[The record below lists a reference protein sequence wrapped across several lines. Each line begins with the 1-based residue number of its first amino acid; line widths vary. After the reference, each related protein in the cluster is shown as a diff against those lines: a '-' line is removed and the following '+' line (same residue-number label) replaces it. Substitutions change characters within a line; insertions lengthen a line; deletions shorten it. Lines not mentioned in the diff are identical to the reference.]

1 MGNGK
6 VRAEDFGSYPA
17 WASRSSLSENL
28 SVASKAALP
37 SGSPKNGTHPTSL
50 ALWARFSHSGDNM
63 ATTLTEA
70 LDLISLILGGRA
82 KSLGLLSPFSYL

>member
-17 WASRSSLSENL
+17 WASRSSLSEKL

-63 ATTLTEA
+63 TEA
-70 LDLISLILGGRA
+70 LDLISLILSSCA
-82 KSLGLLSPFSYL
+82 KSLGLLSLFSYL